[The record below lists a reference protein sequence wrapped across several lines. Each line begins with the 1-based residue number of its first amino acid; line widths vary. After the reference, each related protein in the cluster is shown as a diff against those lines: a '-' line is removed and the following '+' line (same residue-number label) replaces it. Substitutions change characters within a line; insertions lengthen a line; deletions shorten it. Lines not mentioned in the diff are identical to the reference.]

1 MKKTIYVT
9 KSAIPDFDEYV
20 SEIKEIWDT
29 NYLTN
34 MGPKH
39 RQFNE
44 LLKDRFGVNY
54 LDLYTNGHTAL
65 EIAIMALE
73 LKGEVITTPYT
84 FGSTTHAIVR
94 NALTPVFCD
103 IKESDFTI
111 DESKIEKLITDKTC
125 AIMPVHVYGNICNI
139 EEIQRIADKH
149 NLKVIYDAAHAFDE
163 TYKGKSVASFGD
175 ASCFSFHATKVFNS
189 IEGGAAAYKNEEVSV
204 KAKRIKN
211 FGIKGYDE
219 VSEIGTNGK
228 MNEFCAAM
236 GICNLRHIDEYI
248 KKRKLVTEKYIE
260 LLSGVKGLRLNTFNP
275 DVQYNYS
282 YFPIIVNEK
291 EFYCNRDELKERLEK
306 EGILARKYFYPLT
319 SDFECYKN
327 ILAHGETPTADYI
340 SERVLTLP
348 LYPDLSV
355 EDVERICRLIIN
367 N

>member
-1 MKKTIYVT
+1 
-9 KSAIPDFDEYV
+9 
-20 SEIKEIWDT
+20 
-29 NYLTN
+29 
-34 MGPKH
+34 
-39 RQFNE
+39 
-44 LLKDRFGVNY
+44 
-54 LDLYTNGHTAL
+54 
-65 EIAIMALE
+65 
-73 LKGEVITTPYT
+73 
-84 FGSTTHAIVR
+84 
-94 NALTPVFCD
+94 
-103 IKESDFTI
+103 
-111 DESKIEKLITDKTC
+111 
-125 AIMPVHVYGNICNI
+125 
-139 EEIQRIADKH
+139 
-149 NLKVIYDAAHAFDE
+149 
-163 TYKGKSVASFGD
+163 
-175 ASCFSFHATKVFNS
+175 
-189 IEGGAAAYKNEEVSV
+189 
-204 KAKRIKN
+204 
-211 FGIKGYDE
+211 
-219 VSEIGTNGK
+219 